1 MNHGRSEPAAGGYAL
16 HRGESRPQLGLEES
30 KVGS

>member
-1 MNHGRSEPAAGGYAL
+1 MIHGRTEPAAADYAL

-30 KVGS
+30 KGGS